1 MGQFNKLLDATYHP
15 PRKWVLNTS
24 LSYDCDELTE
34 EEIDVL
40 KSVGV
45 KVTKKGKVT
54 VPKGF
59 VTDMASVPR
68 ACWAFIAPFDVA
80 RAAVI
85 HDLLY
90 KNIRQYRWYEQL
102 TDSKGHWPAW
112 RETKLELDYIKQAK
126 AIADKI
132 FLCAMNDSEPE
143 VASYKKNPAYWAVKV
158 FGNSSIVPSEDN
170 I

>member
-90 KNIRQYRWYEQL
+90 KKIRQYRW
-102 TDSKGHWPAW
+102 TW
-112 RETKLELDYIKQAK
+112 REDEIREPKLELERIFRAK
-126 AIADKI
+126 EISDTI

-143 VASYKKNPAYWAVKV
+143 VPSYKKNPAYWAVKV
-158 FGNSSIVPSEDN
+158 FGNSSIVPTEDN

>member
-15 PRKWVLNTS
+15 PRKWVLNSS

-34 EEIDVL
+34 EEIYVL

-68 ACWAFIAPFDVA
+68 VCWAFIAPFDVA

-90 KNIRQYRWYEQL
+90 KNIRQYRW
-102 TDSKGHWPAW
+102 TW
-112 RETKLELDYIKQAK
+112 REDEIREPKLELERIFRAK
-126 AIADKI
+126 EISDKI

-143 VASYKKNPAYWAVKV
+143 VPSYKKNPAYWAVKV
-158 FGNSSIVPSEDN
+158 FGNSSIIPTKDN

>member
-15 PRKWVLNTS
+15 PRKWVLNSS

-34 EEIDVL
+34 EDIEIL

-68 ACWAFIAPFDVA
+68 VCWAFIAPFDVA

-90 KNIRQYRWYEQL
+90 KNIRQYRW
-102 TDSKGHWPAW
+102 TW
-112 RETKLELDYIKQAK
+112 REDDIREPKLELEKIYQAK
-126 AIADKI
+126 EISDKI
-132 FLCAMNDSEPE
+132 FLCAMNDSEPQ
-143 VASYKKNPAYWAVKV
+143 VPSYKKNPAYWAVKV
-158 FGNSSIVPSEDN
+158 FGNSSIIPTKDN

>member
-15 PRKWVLNTS
+15 PRKWVLNSS
-24 LSYDCDELTE
+24 LSYDWDKLTE
-34 EEIDVL
+34 EDIEVL

-68 ACWAFIAPFDVA
+68 ACWMFIAPFDVA

-90 KNIRQYRWYEQL
+90 KNIRQYRW
-102 TDSKGHWPAW
+102 TW
-112 RETKLELDYIKQAK
+112 REDEIREPKLELERIFRAK
-126 AIADKI
+126 EISDKI

-143 VASYKKNPAYWAVKV
+143 VPSYKKNPAYWAVKV
-158 FGNSSIVPSEDN
+158 FGNSSIIPTKDN

>member
-15 PRKWVLNTS
+15 PRKWVLNSS

-34 EEIDVL
+34 EEIEVL

-68 ACWAFIAPFDVA
+68 ACWMFIAPFDVA

-90 KNIRQYRWYEQL
+90 KNIRQYRW
-102 TDSKGHWPAW
+102 TW
-112 RETKLELDYIKQAK
+112 REDDIREPKLELERIFRAK
-126 AIADKI
+126 EISDKI
-132 FLCAMNDSEPE
+132 FLCAMNYSEPE
-143 VASYKKNPAYWAVKV
+143 VPSYKKNPAYWAVKV
-158 FGNSSIVPSEDN
+158 FGNSSIIPTKDN

>member
-15 PRKWVLNTS
+15 PRKWVLNSS

-34 EEIDVL
+34 EDIEIL

-68 ACWAFIAPFDVA
+68 VCWAFIAPFDVA

-90 KNIRQYRWYEQL
+90 KNIRQYRW
-102 TDSKGHWPAW
+102 TW
-112 RETKLELDYIKQAK
+112 REDDIREPKLELEKIYQAK
-126 AIADKI
+126 EISDKI

-143 VASYKKNPAYWAVKV
+143 VPSYKKNPAYWAVKV
-158 FGNSSIVPSEDN
+158 FGNSSIIPTKDN

>member
-15 PRKWVLNTS
+15 PRKWVLNSS

-34 EEIDVL
+34 EEIEVL
-40 KSVGV
+40 KSVSV

-68 ACWAFIAPFDVA
+68 ACWMFIAPFDVA

-90 KNIRQYRWYEQL
+90 KNIRQYRW
-102 TDSKGHWPAW
+102 TW
-112 RETKLELDYIKQAK
+112 REYDIREPKLELERIFRAK
-126 AIADKI
+126 EISDKI

-143 VASYKKNPAYWAVKV
+143 VPSYKKNPAYWAVKV
-158 FGNSSIVPSEDN
+158 FGNSSIIPTKDN

>member
-15 PRKWVLNTS
+15 PRKWVLNSS
-24 LSYDCDELTE
+24 LSYDCDKLTE
-34 EEIDVL
+34 EDIEVL

-68 ACWAFIAPFDVA
+68 ACWMFIAPFDVA

-90 KNIRQYRWYEQL
+90 KNIRQYRWN
-102 TDSKGHWPAW
+102 W
-112 RETKLELDYIKQAK
+112 REDKIREPKLEL
-126 AIADKI
+126 
-132 FLCAMNDSEPE
+132 E
-143 VASYKKNPAYWAVKV
+143 
-158 FGNSSIVPSEDN
+158 
-170 I
+170 

>member
-68 ACWAFIAPFDVA
+68 ACWMFIAPFDVA

-90 KNIRQYRWYEQL
+90 KNIRQYRW
-102 TDSKGHWPAW
+102 TW
-112 RETKLELDYIKQAK
+112 REDEIREPKLELERIFRAK
-126 AIADKI
+126 EISDKI

-143 VASYKKNPAYWAVKV
+143 VPSYKKNPAYWAVKV
-158 FGNSSIVPSEDN
+158 FGNSSIIPTKDN

>member
-68 ACWAFIAPFDVA
+68 ACWMFIAPFDVA

-90 KNIRQYRWYEQL
+90 KNIRQYRWN
-102 TDSKGHWPAW
+102 W
-112 RETKLELDYIKQAK
+112 RKDKIREPKLELEKVYQAK
-126 AIADKI
+126 EISDKI

-143 VASYKKNPAYWAVKV
+143 VPTYKKNPAYWAVKV
-158 FGNSSIVPSEDN
+158 FGNSSIIPTKDN

>member
-15 PRKWVLNTS
+15 PRKWVLNSS

-90 KNIRQYRWYEQL
+90 KNIRQYRW
-102 TDSKGHWPAW
+102 TW
-112 RETKLELDYIKQAK
+112 REDDIREPKLELEKIYQAK
-126 AIADKI
+126 EISDKI

-143 VASYKKNPAYWAVKV
+143 VPSYKKNPAYWAVKV
-158 FGNSSIVPSEDN
+158 FGNSSIIPTKDN

>member
-15 PRKWVLNTS
+15 PRKWVLNSS

-34 EEIDVL
+34 EDIEVL

-68 ACWAFIAPFDVA
+68 ACWMFIAPFDVA

-90 KNIRQYRWYEQL
+90 KNIRQYRWN
-102 TDSKGHWPAW
+102 W
-112 RETKLELDYIKQAK
+112 REDKIREPKLELERIFRAK
-126 AIADKI
+126 EISDKI

-143 VASYKKNPAYWAVKV
+143 VPTYKKNPAYWAVKV
-158 FGNSSIVPSEDN
+158 FGNSSIIPTKDN

>member
-15 PRKWVLNTS
+15 PRKWVLNSS

-68 ACWAFIAPFDVA
+68 VCWAFIAPFDVA

-90 KNIRQYRWYEQL
+90 KNIRQYRW
-102 TDSKGHWPAW
+102 TW
-112 RETKLELDYIKQAK
+112 REDEIREPKLELERIFRAK
-126 AIADKI
+126 EISDKI

-143 VASYKKNPAYWAVKV
+143 VPSYKKNPAYWAVKV
-158 FGNSSIVPSEDN
+158 FGNSSIIPTKDN

>member
-15 PRKWVLNTS
+15 PRKWVLNSS

-34 EEIDVL
+34 EEIEVL

-68 ACWAFIAPFDVA
+68 ACWMFIAPFDVA

-90 KNIRQYRWYEQL
+90 KNIRQYRWN
-102 TDSKGHWPAW
+102 W
-112 RETKLELDYIKQAK
+112 REDKIREPKLELERIFRAK
-126 AIADKI
+126 EISDKI

-143 VASYKKNPAYWAVKV
+143 VPTYKKNPAYWAVKV
-158 FGNSSIVPSEDN
+158 FGNSSIIPTKDN

>member
-15 PRKWVLNTS
+15 PRKWVLNSS

-68 ACWAFIAPFDVA
+68 VCWAFIAPFDVA

-90 KNIRQYRWYEQL
+90 KNIRQYRW
-102 TDSKGHWPAW
+102 TW
-112 RETKLELDYIKQAK
+112 REDDIREPKLELEKIYQAK
-126 AIADKI
+126 EISDKI
-132 FLCAMNDSEPE
+132 FLCAMNDSEPQ
-143 VASYKKNPAYWAVKV
+143 VPSYKKNPAYWAVKV
-158 FGNSSIVPSEDN
+158 FGNSSIVPTEDN

>member
-15 PRKWVLNTS
+15 PRKWVLNSS

-34 EEIDVL
+34 EDIEVL

-45 KVTKKGKVT
+45 KITKKGKVT

-68 ACWAFIAPFDVA
+68 VCWAFIAPFDVA

-90 KNIRQYRWYEQL
+90 KNIRQYRWN
-102 TDSKGHWPAW
+102 W
-112 RETKLELDYIKQAK
+112 REDKIREPKLELERIFQAK
-126 AIADKI
+126 EISDKI

-143 VASYKKNPAYWAVKV
+143 VPTYKKNPAYWAVKV
-158 FGNSSIVPSEDN
+158 FGNSSIIPTKDN

>member
-15 PRKWVLNTS
+15 PRKWVLNSS

-68 ACWAFIAPFDVA
+68 LCWAFIAPFDVA

-90 KNIRQYRWYEQL
+90 KNIRQYRW
-102 TDSKGHWPAW
+102 TW
-112 RETKLELDYIKQAK
+112 REDDIREPKLELERIFRAK
-126 AIADKI
+126 EISDKI

-143 VASYKKNPAYWAVKV
+143 VPSYKKNPAYWAVKV
-158 FGNSSIVPSEDN
+158 FGNSSIIPTKDN

>member
-15 PRKWVLNTS
+15 PRKWALNSS

-34 EEIDVL
+34 EEIEVL

-68 ACWAFIAPFDVA
+68 ACWMFIAPFDVA

-90 KNIRQYRWYEQL
+90 KNIRQYRW
-102 TDSKGHWPAW
+102 TW
-112 RETKLELDYIKQAK
+112 REDDIREPKLELERIFRAK
-126 AIADKI
+126 EISDKI

-143 VASYKKNPAYWAVKV
+143 VPSYKKNPAYWAVKV
-158 FGNSSIVPSEDN
+158 FGNSSIVPTEDN

>member
-15 PRKWVLNTS
+15 PRKWVLNSS

-68 ACWAFIAPFDVA
+68 ACWMFIAPFDVA

-90 KNIRQYRWYEQL
+90 KNIRQYRWN
-102 TDSKGHWPAW
+102 W
-112 RETKLELDYIKQAK
+112 REDKIREPKLELERIFRAK
-126 AIADKI
+126 EISDKI

-143 VASYKKNPAYWAVKV
+143 VPTYKKNPAYWAVKV
-158 FGNSSIVPSEDN
+158 FGNSSIIPTKDN

>member
-15 PRKWVLNTS
+15 PRKWVLNSS

-34 EEIDVL
+34 EDIEVL

-45 KVTKKGKVT
+45 KITKKGKVT

-68 ACWAFIAPFDVA
+68 ACWMFIAPFDVA

-90 KNIRQYRWYEQL
+90 KNIRQYRWN
-102 TDSKGHWPAW
+102 W
-112 RETKLELDYIKQAK
+112 REDKIREPKLELERIFQAK
-126 AIADKI
+126 EISDKI

-143 VASYKKNPAYWAVKV
+143 VPSYKKNPAYWAVKV
-158 FGNSSIVPSEDN
+158 FGNSSIIPTKDN

>member
-59 VTDMASVPR
+59 ITDMASVPR
-68 ACWAFIAPFDVA
+68 ACWMFIAPFDVA

-90 KNIRQYRWYEQL
+90 KNIRQYRWN
-102 TDSKGHWPAW
+102 W
-112 RETKLELDYIKQAK
+112 REDKIREPKLELERIFRAK
-126 AIADKI
+126 EISDKI

-143 VASYKKNPAYWAVKV
+143 VPTYKKNPAYWAVKV
-158 FGNSSIVPSEDN
+158 FGNSSIIPTKDN

>member
-15 PRKWVLNTS
+15 PRKWVLNSS

-34 EEIDVL
+34 EDIEIL

-68 ACWAFIAPFDVA
+68 LCWAFIAPFDVA

-90 KNIRQYRWYEQL
+90 KNIRQYRW
-102 TDSKGHWPAW
+102 TW
-112 RETKLELDYIKQAK
+112 REDDIREPKLELEKIYQAK
-126 AIADKI
+126 QISDKI
-132 FLCAMNDSEPE
+132 FLCAMNDSEPQ
-143 VASYKKNPAYWAVKV
+143 VPSYKKNPAYWAVKV
-158 FGNSSIVPSEDN
+158 FGNSSIIPTKDN

>member
-15 PRKWVLNTS
+15 PRKWVLNSS
-24 LSYDCDELTE
+24 LSYDCDKLTE
-34 EEIDVL
+34 EDVETL

-45 KVTKKGKVT
+45 KVT

-68 ACWAFIAPFDVA
+68 ACWMFIAPFDVA

-90 KNIRQYRWYEQL
+90 KNIRQYRWN
-102 TDSKGHWPAW
+102 W
-112 RETKLELDYIKQAK
+112 REDKIREPKLELERIFRAK
-126 AIADKI
+126 EISDKI

-143 VASYKKNPAYWAVKV
+143 VPTYKKNPAYWAVKV
-158 FGNSSIVPSEDN
+158 FGNSSIVPTKDN

>member
-15 PRKWVLNTS
+15 PRKWVLNSS

-34 EEIDVL
+34 EDIEIL

-68 ACWAFIAPFDVA
+68 ACWMFIAPFDVA

-90 KNIRQYRWYEQL
+90 KNIRQYRW
-102 TDSKGHWPAW
+102 TW
-112 RETKLELDYIKQAK
+112 REDDIREPKLELEKIYQAK
-126 AIADKI
+126 QISDKI
-132 FLCAMNDSEPE
+132 FLCAMNDSEPQ
-143 VASYKKNPAYWAVKV
+143 VPSYKKNPAYWAVKV
-158 FGNSSIVPSEDN
+158 FGNSSIVPTEDN

>member
-15 PRKWVLNTS
+15 PRKWVLNSS

-34 EEIDVL
+34 EDIEIL

-68 ACWAFIAPFDVA
+68 ACWMFIAPFDVA

-90 KNIRQYRWYEQL
+90 KNIRQYRW
-102 TDSKGHWPAW
+102 TW
-112 RETKLELDYIKQAK
+112 REDDIREPKLELEKIYQAK
-126 AIADKI
+126 QISDKI

-143 VASYKKNPAYWAVKV
+143 VPSYKKNPAYWAVKV
-158 FGNSSIVPSEDN
+158 FGNSSIVPTEDN

>member
-15 PRKWVLNTS
+15 PKKWVLNSS

-34 EEIDVL
+34 EDIEIL

-68 ACWAFIAPFDVA
+68 ICWAFIAPFDVA

-90 KNIRQYRWYEQL
+90 KNIRQYRW
-102 TDSKGHWPAW
+102 TW
-112 RETKLELDYIKQAK
+112 REDDIREPKLELERIFRAK
-126 AIADKI
+126 EISDKI

-143 VASYKKNPAYWAVKV
+143 VPSYKKNPAYWAVKV
-158 FGNSSIVPSEDN
+158 FGNSSIIPTKDN

>member
-34 EEIDVL
+34 EEIEVL
-40 KSVGV
+40 KSVGG

-68 ACWAFIAPFDVA
+68 VCWAFIAPFDVA

-90 KNIRQYRWYEQL
+90 KNIRQYRW
-102 TDSKGHWPAW
+102 TW
-112 RETKLELDYIKQAK
+112 REDEIREPKLELERIFRAK
-126 AIADKI
+126 EISDKI

-143 VASYKKNPAYWAVKV
+143 VPSYKKIPAYWAVKV
-158 FGNSSIVPSEDN
+158 FGNSSIIPTKDN

>member
-15 PRKWVLNTS
+15 PRKWVLNSS

-40 KSVGV
+40 KSVGI

-68 ACWAFIAPFDVA
+68 LCWAFIAPFDVA

-90 KNIRQYRWYEQL
+90 KNIRQYRW
-102 TDSKGHWPAW
+102 SW
-112 RETKLELDYIKQAK
+112 RKDDIREPKLELEKIYQAK
-126 AIADKI
+126 QISDKI

-143 VASYKKNPAYWAVKV
+143 VPSYKKNPAYWAVKV
-158 FGNSSIVPSEDN
+158 FGNSSIIPTKDN

>member
-15 PRKWVLNTS
+15 PRKWVLNSS

-34 EEIDVL
+34 EDIEIL

-68 ACWAFIAPFDVA
+68 ACWMFIAPFDVA

-90 KNIRQYRWYEQL
+90 KNIRQYRW
-102 TDSKGHWPAW
+102 TW
-112 RETKLELDYIKQAK
+112 REDEIREPKLELERIFRAK
-126 AIADKI
+126 EISDKI

-143 VASYKKNPAYWAVKV
+143 VPSYKKNPAYWAVKV
-158 FGNSSIVPSEDN
+158 FGNSSIIPTKDN

>member
-15 PRKWVLNTS
+15 PRKWVLNSS

-40 KSVGV
+40 KSVGI

-68 ACWAFIAPFDVA
+68 LCWAFIAPFDVA

-90 KNIRQYRWYEQL
+90 KNIRQYRW
-102 TDSKGHWPAW
+102 TW
-112 RETKLELDYIKQAK
+112 REDDIREPKLELEKIYQAK
-126 AIADKI
+126 QISDKI
-132 FLCAMNDSEPE
+132 FLCAMNDSEPK

-158 FGNSSIVPSEDN
+158 FGNSSIVPTEDN

>member
-1 MGQFNKLLDATYHP
+1 MGQFNKLLDATFHP
-15 PRKWVLNTS
+15 PRKWVLNSS

-34 EEIDVL
+34 EDIEIL

-68 ACWAFIAPFDVA
+68 ICWAFIAPFDVA

-90 KNIRQYRWYEQL
+90 KNIRQYRW
-102 TDSKGHWPAW
+102 TW
-112 RETKLELDYIKQAK
+112 REDDIREPKLELEIIFRAK
-126 AIADKI
+126 EISDKI

-143 VASYKKNPAYWAVKV
+143 VPSYKKNPAYWAVKV
-158 FGNSSIVPSEDN
+158 FGNSSIIPTKDN

>member
-15 PRKWVLNTS
+15 PRKWVLNSS

-34 EEIDVL
+34 EDIEIL

-68 ACWAFIAPFDVA
+68 LCWAFIAPFDVA

-90 KNIRQYRWYEQL
+90 KNIRQYRW
-102 TDSKGHWPAW
+102 TW
-112 RETKLELDYIKQAK
+112 REDEIREPKLELERIFRAK
-126 AIADKI
+126 EISDKI

-143 VASYKKNPAYWAVKV
+143 VPSYKKNPAYWAVKV
-158 FGNSSIVPSEDN
+158 FGNSSIIPTKDN

>member
-15 PRKWVLNTS
+15 PRKWVLNSS

-34 EEIDVL
+34 EDIEIL

-68 ACWAFIAPFDVA
+68 ACWMFIAPFDVA

-90 KNIRQYRWYEQL
+90 KNIRQYRWN
-102 TDSKGHWPAW
+102 W
-112 RETKLELDYIKQAK
+112 REDKIREPKLELERIFRAK
-126 AIADKI
+126 EISDKI

-143 VASYKKNPAYWAVKV
+143 VPTYKKNPAYWAVKV
-158 FGNSSIVPSEDN
+158 FGNSSIIPTKDN